1 MDSKEENGV
10 DGNRG
15 ETTEPVDEAI
25 IGLIMQTSPLFYRT
39 LDVLYRLKTKNHIR
53 GCMN

>member
-1 MDSKEENGV
+1 MYISYAACNNSHVTLSDMDSKEENDV

-25 IGLIMQTSPLFYRT
+25 IGLIM
-39 LDVLYRLKTKNHIR
+39 
-53 GCMN
+53 